1 MAQLLRSILGS
12 TAKGVVALGAAT
24 LGLAATALPSNA
36 FSIFTAFDPNG
47 DASVN
52 LLTTTGIPNSQAA
65 EAAFLA
71 QLVGTGT
78 ETFESFAAGTGGPL
92 AITFP
97 GAGTATL
104 SGSGDIQSVPA
115 GQTNGA
121 GRYGVS
127 ATNYWEV
134 VAGSSGSF
142 EIDFSDPIAAFGFY
156 GIDIGDFAGTLSL
169 VFDNGNIATQSVP
182 TAPQNLADGSVL
194 YWGIITDP
202 SDGEISSI
210 SFQTTTGTGDI
221 FAFDNFTIGS
231 RQQVVP
237 NSVPGPLP
245 LLGAG
250 AAFGWSRRLRRR
262 LKASVA

>member
-1 MAQLLRSILGS
+1 MGS
-12 TAKGVVALGAAT
+12 TAKVVVVLGASAV
-24 LGLAATALPSNA
+24 GLAATALPSNA
-36 FSIFTAFDPNG
+36 LQIFTDFDPNG

-52 LLTTTGIPNSQAA
+52 LLTTTGIPNSSAA
-65 EAAFLA
+65 ETAFLT

-78 ETFESFAAGTGGPL
+78 ETFESFANGTSGPL
-92 AITFP
+92 AIMFP

-104 SGSGDIQSVPA
+104 SGSGVINSVPA
-115 GQTNGA
+115 GQTNGS

-127 ATNYWEV
+127 PTNYWEV

-142 EIDFSDPIAAFGFY
+142 NINFSDPIAAFGFY
-156 GIDIGDFAGTLSL
+156 GIDIGDFQGTLSL
-169 VFDNGNIATQSVP
+169 VFDNGNIATQAIP
-182 TAPQNLADGSVL
+182 TAPINQADGSVL

-202 SDGEISSI
+202 SEGDISSI
-210 SFQTTTGTGDI
+210 SFQTTIGSGDV

-231 RQQVVP
+231 REQVAD
-237 NSVPGPLP
+237 VPGPLP

-262 LKASVA
+262 VKASVA